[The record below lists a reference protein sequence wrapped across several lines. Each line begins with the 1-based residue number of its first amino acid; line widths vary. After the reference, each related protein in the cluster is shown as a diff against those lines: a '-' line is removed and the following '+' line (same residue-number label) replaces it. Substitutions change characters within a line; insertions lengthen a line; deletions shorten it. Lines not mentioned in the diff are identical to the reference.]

1 MKPEARSV
9 RRLVRRLVRMPQ
21 GHRPRVPKARPAR
34 TSKGRGVQLPI
45 RWRMATIAAG
55 SVLVA
60 MLAAIISFNCF
71 EAWQLERE
79 AMASLEEA
87 IGWESGDAPLATRS
101 VEFLFV
107 ASEEGVP
114 TGEIGAGR
122 RGGRDS
128 IGTRSGGDVG
138 GTRSSEEPDGAY
150 TAEEP
155 DGTHPGGD
163 VGGTRSGEEPD
174 GAYAMLQNTELEEDL
189 LAWFLSRRET
199 NPQETN
205 FAQRIAL
212 AHGVCYARAIGVA
225 RKDGRFERYI
235 AYVDVTAQTQLM
247 RLVNVAFVAIAILTT
262 GIAVLLG
269 WRAGKNVEE
278 ANEAQTRFYENMSHE
293 LKTPLAAI
301 RGYAEGSLLGV
312 VEQQHA
318 STSIVRETERMSRQ
332 VEQILDMSRLEAGA
346 IVPQKEEVV
355 VAEFIQDCLMPFEG
369 IARMRNI
376 DVRLDLGAGVVRAD
390 VDLFAHALENVL
402 SNAMRHAASFVAIRS
417 DAAGIEVENDGDIPS
432 TAELN
437 VLFDRFHSTSVGG
450 TGIGLALTREIVE
463 LHGWHIEA
471 SVGDATL
478 IITIAW

>member
-1 MKPEARSV
+1 MRKPEARSV
-9 RRLVRRLVRMPQ
+9 RMPVRMPQ
-21 GHRPRVPKARPAR
+21 GHRPRVPKACPVRP
-34 TSKGRGVQLPI
+34 SKGRGAQLPI
-45 RWRMATIAAG
+45 RWRMATIAAV

-79 AMASLEEA
+79 ATASLEEA

-114 TGEIGAGR
+114 TGEVGAGR

-128 IGTRSGGDVG
+128 V
-138 GTRSSEEPDGAY
+138 
-150 TAEEP
+150 
-155 DGTHPGGD
+155 GTHPGGD

-199 NPQETN
+199 NSQETN

-262 GIAVLLG
+262 GIAILLG

-402 SNAMRHAASFVAIRS
+402 SNAMRHAASFVAIHS

-432 TAELN
+432 PAELN

>member
-1 MKPEARSV
+1 MRKPEARSV
-9 RRLVRRLVRMPQ
+9 RMPVRRLVRMPQ
-21 GHRPRVPKARPAR
+21 GHRPRVPKARHAR
-34 TSKGRGVQLPI
+34 TSKGRSMQLPI

-101 VEFLFV
+101 VEFLSV
-107 ASEEGVP
+107 ESEEGVP

-128 IGTRSGGDVG
+128 TGARS
-138 GTRSSEEPDGAY
+138 
-150 TAEEP
+150 AEEP
-155 DGTHPGGD
+155 AGAHPGGD
-163 VGGTRSGEEPD
+163 VGGTHSGEEPD
-174 GAYAMLQNTELEEDL
+174 GAYAMFQNTELEEDL

-199 NPQETN
+199 NPQEAS
-205 FAQRIAL
+205 FAQRVAL

-225 RKDGRFERYI
+225 RKDGSFERYI

-312 VEQQHA
+312 VDQQHA

-355 VAEFIQDCLMPFEG
+355 VAEFVQDCLMPFEG

-402 SNAMRHAASFVAIRS
+402 SNAMRHAASFVAIHS

-432 TAELN
+432 PAELN